1 MIFFSDDDDNTEEE
15 VKKLNSE
22 LEELQKCLLNG
33 AADLDLVME
42 NKLTTKL
49 WITPYGD
56 FYTNLSVGA
65 QDGPFWPAPQIKQT
79 NKQTNHFE
87 KTEKQ
92 RKLPQFTYQSSTDYI
107 FA

>member
-1 MIFFSDDDDNTEEE
+1 
-15 VKKLNSE
+15 

-49 WITPYGD
+49 WKNPYGD
-56 FYTNLSVGA
+56 FYTNLSVLT
-65 QDGPFWPAPQIKQT
+65 QNGPFWPAPQIKQT
-79 NKQTNHFE
+79 NHFE
-87 KTEKQ
+87 KTKKQ

>member
-1 MIFFSDDDDNTEEE
+1 MGIST
-15 VKKLNSE
+15 
-22 LEELQKCLLNG
+22 QTCLWVRKMALFGLHHRSN
-33 AADLDLVME
+33 
-42 NKLTTKL
+42 
-49 WITPYGD
+49 
-56 FYTNLSVGA
+56 
-65 QDGPFWPAPQIKQT
+65 KQT

>member
-1 MIFFSDDDDNTEEE
+1 MNNPTSYTKTITIILIFFFSDDDDNTEEE

-49 WITPYGD
+49 
-56 FYTNLSVGA
+56 
-65 QDGPFWPAPQIKQT
+65 
-79 NKQTNHFE
+79 
-87 KTEKQ
+87 
-92 RKLPQFTYQSSTDYI
+92 
-107 FA
+107 